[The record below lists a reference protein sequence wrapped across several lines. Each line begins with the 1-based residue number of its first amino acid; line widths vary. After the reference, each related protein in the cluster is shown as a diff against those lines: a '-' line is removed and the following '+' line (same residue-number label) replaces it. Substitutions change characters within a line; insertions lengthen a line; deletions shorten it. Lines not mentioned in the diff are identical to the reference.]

1 MCGFIVTNLNINIK
15 KNMSLLNHRG
25 PDDIGLINKNDLKII
40 FNRLSILDLKKRSN
54 QPMKYKNYIIVFN
67 GEIYNYLELKRDLEK
82 IGIQFNTTSDTEVL
96 IKLFYVYGIRCFKML
111 EGMFSFCIYNL
122 NNKELIVVRDPF
134 GIKPLF
140 YKFSKNKFFIS
151 SEKNVFL
158 KNNIQGQLNHS
169 ARAS

>member
-82 IGIQFNTTSDTEVL
+82 IGMQFNTTSDTEVL

-111 EGMFSFCIYNL
+111 EGMFSFCI
-122 NNKELIVVRDPF
+122 
-134 GIKPLF
+134 
-140 YKFSKNKFFIS
+140 
-151 SEKNVFL
+151 
-158 KNNIQGQLNHS
+158 
-169 ARAS
+169 